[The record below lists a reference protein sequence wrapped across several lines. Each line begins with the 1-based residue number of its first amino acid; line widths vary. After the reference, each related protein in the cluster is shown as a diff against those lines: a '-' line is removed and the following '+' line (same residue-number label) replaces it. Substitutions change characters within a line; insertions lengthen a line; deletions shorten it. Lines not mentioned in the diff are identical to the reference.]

1 MAVDFQKLR
10 DQLAKNTD
18 VIGSAKALLQ
28 KLLAEVETIATTADA
43 ATQSALN
50 DLTTQFT
57 AQTDDLATA
66 VAEGTASD
74 PGGVPAAP
82 VSPPAA
88 PFAPKAPAPS
98 PEPNDPLASPTTTDR
113 SL

>member
-1 MAVDFQKLR
+1 
-10 DQLAKNTD
+10 
-18 VIGSAKALLQ
+18 
-28 KLLAEVETIATTADA
+28 
-43 ATQSALN
+43 
-50 DLTTQFT
+50 
-57 AQTDDLATA
+57 
-66 VAEGTASD
+66 
-74 PGGVPAAP
+74 